1 MILKLQN
8 EKSIKTCK
16 FEIFIFIQQWLTQ
29 NMWNIETTI
38 CNF

>member
-8 EKSIKTCK
+8 ENSSKTCI
-16 FEIFIFIQQWLTQ
+16 FEIFIFIQKLLTQ